1 MNYTTAIDK
10 YLQIGDYNS
19 AHRILCEH
27 VAPLYL
33 CEKLEDKIWFAT
45 VMNVLEKNQQSIHK
59 WGSNGALIWTVMH
72 RNDLPDVTVYDKS
85 LLRDLLSQKPEA
97 GNRQLENV
105 MNTEMAYRVDLQSR
119 I

>member
-45 VMNVLEKNQQSIHK
+45 VMNVLEKNQQ
-59 WGSNGALIWTVMH
+59 
-72 RNDLPDVTVYDKS
+72 
-85 LLRDLLSQKPEA
+85 
-97 GNRQLENV
+97 
-105 MNTEMAYRVDLQSR
+105 
-119 I
+119 